1 MKSSKAEVRKR
12 VEEVFKLRL
21 GGANLADI
29 VQYASAPEQ
38 AWGVSE
44 RQIANYIKAAEKL
57 IVERYDAK
65 APCLLNRHLLQR
77 DQLFAH
83 AMGVG
88 DFRTALAVL
97 DSGAKLLG
105 LFPAERHELTGKG
118 GGPLQTMQTVVEL
131 SDDERRAAVDAL
143 LARVDV
149 PCPGPDLAGT
159 RDPARP
165 AV

>member
-1 MKSSKAEVRKR
+1 MQHGSTPRSANMKSSKAEVRKR

-38 AWGVSE
+38 AWGVAE
-44 RQIANYIKAAEKL
+44 RQIANYIKAADQL
-57 IVERYDAK
+57 MVERFDAK

-77 DQLFAH
+77 DQVFAH
-83 AMGVG
+83 AMGAG

-118 GGPLQTMQTVVEL
+118 GGPLQCEHALT
-131 SDDERRAAVDAL
+131 DA
-143 LARVDV
+143 
-149 PCPGPDLAGT
+149 
-159 RDPARP
+159 
-165 AV
+165 